1 MNSRF
6 DPRDRPSGKTLIR
19 GSGVLTIDAVA
30 RLWNPHVMSYGWW
43 KFIHLAGVVG
53 FVAAHG
59 TSMAA
64 TMLMR
69 RINEPSQVSGVLQL
83 SAATV
88 SAFYLST
95 LVLLVGGVGA
105 GIQGQWFDQ
114 GWIWV
119 SLGLLIGIGV
129 AMFPMARGHFRRIR
143 MVLEL
148 METGTTVSRD
158 DFTRVLNS
166 GTPIL
171 TAGTGFVGIL
181 LIVYLMVLKPF

>member
-1 MNSRF
+1 
-6 DPRDRPSGKTLIR
+6 
-19 GSGVLTIDAVA
+19 
-30 RLWNPHVMSYGWW
+30 MSYGWW

-64 TMLMR
+64 TLMLR
-69 RINEPSQVSGVLQL
+69 RFKEPQQVAGILQL

-88 SAFYLST
+88 SAFYVST
-95 LVLLVGGVGA
+95 IVLLVGGVGA
-105 GIQGQWFDQ
+105 GVVGQWFDQ

-119 SLGLLIGIGV
+119 SLGLLIGVGIL
-129 AMFPMARGHFRRIR
+129 MFPIARKHFRRMR

-148 METGTTVSRD
+148 METGTAVSRD
-158 DFTRVLNS
+158 DFVRVVSS
-166 GTPIL
+166 GNPIL
-171 TAGTGFVGIL
+171 TAGTGFVAVL

>member
-1 MNSRF
+1 M
-6 DPRDRPSGKTLIR
+6 D
-19 GSGVLTIDAVA
+19 
-30 RLWNPHVMSYGWW
+30 YGWW

-64 TMLMR
+64 TVMLR
-69 RINEPSQVSGVLQL
+69 RFKEPQQVAGILQL

-88 SAFYLST
+88 SAFYIST
-95 LVLLVGGVGA
+95 VVLLVGGVGA
-105 GIQGQWFDQ
+105 GVVGQWFDE

-119 SLGLLIGIGV
+119 SLGLLIGVGIL
-129 AMFPMARGHFRRIR
+129 MFPIARRHFRRIR

-148 METGTTVSRD
+148 MDTGTAVSRD
-158 DFTRVLNS
+158 DFIRVVSS
-166 GTPIL
+166 GNPIL
-171 TAGTGFVGIL
+171 TAGTGFVALL

>member
-1 MNSRF
+1 
-6 DPRDRPSGKTLIR
+6 
-19 GSGVLTIDAVA
+19 
-30 RLWNPHVMSYGWW
+30 MSYGWW

-64 TMLMR
+64 TVMLR
-69 RINEPSQVSGVLQL
+69 RFKEPQQVAGILQL

-105 GIQGQWFDQ
+105 GVVGQWFDQ
-114 GWIWV
+114 AWIWV
-119 SLGLLIGIGV
+119 SLGLLIAVGII
-129 AMFPMARGHFRRIR
+129 MIPMGRTHFRRIR

-148 METGTTVSRD
+148 TETGTAVSRD
-158 DFTRVLNS
+158 DFVRVVNS
-166 GTPIL
+166 GNPIL
-171 TAGTGFVGIL
+171 TAGTGFVAVL